1 MRLKASR
8 ARYLLGISV
17 DASTL
22 ALKWMA
28 LLWCTPALKDLARPA
43 RLTGGSYQWP
53 FFQHSKQSR
62 MSACSSTGVGSPKEN
77 ASIPAAAGAVAMA
90 AVDGAP
96 WACRPRARKCRA
108 LLKNKSP

>member
-8 ARYLLGISV
+8 DRYLLGIRV

-28 LLWCTPALKDLARPA
+28 LLWCTPALNDLARPA
-43 RLTGGSYQWP
+43 RLMGGSYQCP

-62 MSACSSTGVGSPKEN
+62 ISACSSTGVGSPKEN
-77 ASIPAAAGAVAMA
+77 ASMPAALAGAGAVAG
-90 AVDGAP
+90 GAG
-96 WACRPRARKCRA
+96 WAWRPRARKCRA